1 MEFKQIMQAVEA
13 REEAQAFD
21 YEVQE
26 KEYSEMMASLE
37 MPESDTWLSDSW
49 EDMPSDYYM

>member
-26 KEYSEMMASLE
+26 KEYSEMLASE